1 MSRNREESD
10 TVLARTF
17 TNMDRHGSMRDGD
30 EKEGKL
36 ESKLSLRRAE
46 GSFLKI
52 MRETGKAKMGRSAE
66 VRTGDREQAK
76 LRLEFERDDRRKENL
91 RRELREE
98 QDKERERE
106 REGSREDKD

>member
-30 EKEGKL
+30 EEGKL

-52 MRETGKAKMGRSAE
+52 MRETGKARMSRSAE

-91 RRELREE
+91 RRELRGE
-98 QDKERERE
+98 QGRERERE
-106 REGSREDKD
+106 MEGSREDKG